1 MTTPP
6 TTPQSAPPDEPL
18 TQHHAVPTDDLR
30 VMRPISEDARAAAE
44 ALTDDDLDIVATG
57 SGPTQRL
64 WRWING
70 ALNAIAS
77 PFEKLVE
84 SLRRYLVRWPV
95 LAAFYARYRRV
106 MDEAHRQRASLA
118 ASGAAF
124 WLIIA
129 IFPAMIAAVNVFG
142 LFMEP
147 AEVARALQG
156 MSDSFSGTFGAD
168 MAEHLQGVAAASNR
182 SLSVG
187 LLVSVVLWLWSVSA
201 GAAAMTRAIRQSY
214 GLRALTFV
222 EIRRR
227 GMLAAVCVLVIL
239 GIGIGF
245 AALEAT
251 IVEWADR
258 LWVGYAS
265 AVVDIVAVLAFVV
278 GLVLG
283 LYRLAIGKRIRW
295 KPLAPGVVFATV
307 GLILLTI
314 GYSSFLSVLSER
326 YADVYGAVTGTVLT
340 LLLAYFAVYVVLI
353 GAIINAQNLADM
365 RERNVRSAVPQ
376 PRRSSQDGPR
386 LSQH

>member
-6 TTPQSAPPDEPL
+6 PTAPP
-18 TQHHAVPTDDLR
+18 TSPTADSAEDDLR
-30 VMRPISEDARAAAE
+30 VMRPISLDAAAAAE
-44 ALTDDDLDIVATG
+44 ALTDEDLGIIATG
-57 SGPTQRL
+57 SSRSQRM

-70 ALNAIAS
+70 VLNAIAA
-77 PFEKLVE
+77 PVE
-84 SLRRYLVRWPV
+84 RVVAGLRGFLVRWPV
-95 LAAFYARYRRV
+95 LARLYQRYRRV

-168 MAEHLQGVAAASNR
+168 MADHLQGVAAASNR
-182 SLSVG
+182 SLSIG

-227 GMLAAVCVLVIL
+227 GMLAAVFVLAIL
-239 GIGIGF
+239 GLGIGF
-245 AALEAT
+245 ATLEAT

-283 LYRLAIGKRIRW
+283 LYRLAIGRRIRW
-295 KPLAPGVVFATV
+295 RPLAPGVLFATI
-307 GLILLTI
+307 GLIVLTI
-314 GYSSFLSVLSER
+314 GYSAFLSMLSER

-365 RERNVRSAVPQ
+365 RVRNVGSAVPQ
-376 PRRSSQDGPR
+376 PRKA
-386 LSQH
+386 